1 VTSHLTSGQN
11 LPSGLLGNGWY
22 RGQLAWPGNRSS
34 YGDRLALLAQL
45 ELEFADGSTRT
56 IGTDA
61 SWRACASGILF
72 DDFYDGQRR
81 DLRVTD
87 RPEHSASEGVDVL
100 ERPAHQLVAPI
111 GPAMRI
117 TEKIPPVEL
126 LRSLSGA
133 SIVDFGQNLVGWVRL
148 TVRGG
153 KQGQEVRIRH
163 AEVLENGE
171 LAMRPL
177 RSAKATS
184 VYR

>member
-1 VTSHLTSGQN
+1 
-11 LPSGLLGNGWY
+11 
-22 RGQLAWPGNRSS
+22 
-34 YGDRLALLAQL
+34 
-45 ELEFADGSTRT
+45 
-56 IGTDA
+56 
-61 SWRACASGILF
+61 
-72 DDFYDGQRR
+72 
-81 DLRVTD
+81 
-87 RPEHSASEGVDVL
+87 
-100 ERPAHQLVAPI
+100 
-111 GPAMRI
+111 MRI